1 MELFP
6 CAASMG
12 VSDLDLKAALPSTT
26 MPHGALF
33 SELQLKPIQIDTPSG
48 CPKKVIK
55 RIENCL

>member
-33 SELQLKPIQIDTPSG
+33 SELQLKPIQIDTQSV
-48 CPKKVIK
+48 CPKKVV
-55 RIENCL
+55 RAMLGD